1 MEEHIVDLHCP
12 NCGAPVGIRDTLC
25 QYCDSPITITSF
37 SSVYS
42 MPLPQVNKY
51 IKSYS
56 QSLKE
61 HPNSK
66 SINLSI
72 AFCYLKL
79 KMYDQAISA
88 FAKSIEDNFD
98 NSESYFYGAVA
109 LLRGKKAFMAKRPD
123 INLAIEYLDA
133 ANMIEPKGIYY
144 YFLAYIKYDYFAR
157 KHFRIIP
164 DYVSDYE
171 KAKELGYSPVD
182 FNMLYELLGVECPMQ
197 LKMITL

>member
-12 NCGAPVGIRDTLC
+12 NCGAPVGIRNSTC
-25 QYCDSPITITSF
+25 QYCNSPITITSF

-42 MPLPQVNKY
+42 MPLGQVNKY
-51 IKSYS
+51 IRSYN

-61 HPNSK
+61 HPSNK

-79 KMYDQAISA
+79 KMYDQAIYA

-109 LLRGKKAFMAKRPD
+109 LLRGKKAFVAKRPD
-123 INLAIEYLDA
+123 INLAIEYLNA
-133 ANMIEPKGIYY
+133 ANMIEPKVIYY
-144 YFLAYIKYDYFAR
+144 HFLAYIKYDYFER
-157 KHFRIIP
+157 KHFHITP
-164 DYVSDYE
+164 DYISE
-171 KAKELGYSPVD
+171 CEMAKEFGYSDAD
-182 FNMLYELLGVECPMQ
+182 FHMLYELLGIECPMQ
-197 LKMITL
+197 LIA